1 MNYQLFFSGI
11 VIGISIAAP
20 VGPIGLLC
28 IQRTISKNRLS
39 GLISGMGAA
48 TADMIYGSIAVF
60 GLSYLS
66 DLLIKQQNILGL
78 MGGLFLIAL
87 GLKTLF
93 TKVTKDGSTEIKLE
107 SQPNHQTQFF
117 SDYLSTFLLTLTNPI
132 TILSFS
138 AIYAGIGYSMSNTT
152 NLTGLWFVLGVFIGS
167 SIWWISLSWFVSL
180 LRGKIL
186 QSNTIRWINII
197 SGFVIIAFG
206 IYALLSTGLKLIN

>member
-28 IQRTISKNRLS
+28 IQRTLSKNRLS
-39 GLISGMGAA
+39 GLVSGIGAA
-48 TADMIYGSIAVF
+48 TADMIYGSIAIF

-66 DLLIKQQNILGL
+66 NLLIKQQTLFGL
-78 MGGLFLIAL
+78 VGGIFLIAL
-87 GLKTLF
+87 GMKTSF
-93 TKVTKDGSTEIKLE
+93 IKVSKDEVTEVKLNNQ
-107 SQPNHQTQFF
+107 SDYHKQVF
-117 SDYLSTFLLTLTNPI
+117 SDFLSTFLLTLTNPL

-138 AIYAGIGYSMSNTT
+138 AIYAGIGYSITNTT
-152 NLTGLWFVLGVFIGS
+152 NLTGLWFVIGVFIGS
-167 SIWWISLSWFVSL
+167 SIWWVSLSWFVSL

-186 QSNTIRWINII
+186 QSNTLRWINII

-206 IYALLSTGLKLIN
+206 IYTLLSTGLKLIN